1 MRREAYAWAYIRLSG
16 VALLV
21 LVFGHVFLMHILV
34 GVDGIDFAFVS
45 ARWSGLGWRVYD
57 LAMLLLA
64 MPHAA
69 LGVRGLAFDYVP
81 KAVRL
86 PFLTASLAVCGVVS
100 ALGTWVIVTFPGPF

>member
-16 VALLV
+16 VLLLL

-34 GVDGIDFAFVS
+34 GIDRINFAFVA
-45 ARWSGLGWRVYD
+45 ARYSGLGWRAYD

-69 LGVRGLAFDYVP
+69 LGVRGLAFDHVP
-81 KAVRL
+81 RRVRV
-86 PFLTASLAVCGVVS
+86 PFLATSLAVCGVVTV
-100 ALGTWVIVTFPGPF
+100 LGTWVIVTFPGPF

>member
-16 VALLV
+16 VALLF

-34 GVDGIDFAFVS
+34 GIDRVNFAFVS
-45 ARWSGLGWRVYD
+45 ARWSGLGWRLYD

-69 LGVRGLAFDYVP
+69 LGVRGLAFDHVP
-81 KAVRL
+81 RAVRL
-86 PFLTASLAVCGVVS
+86 PFLAVTLGVCGVVT